1 MKTTKLQIEGSR
13 CRHRGGDLRADS
25 GLGIGPVSA
34 GFTLIELLVVI
45 AIIAILAAILLPVLA
60 QAKERANRAM
70 CLSNLREIGVGTAIY
85 AGDNNN
91 FVIPAKPVQNN
102 LTPPYAAPFVQY
114 AIFSI
119 YTNSLAGVG
128 LPLANGGPSVWG
140 CPEIPGLPHD
150 DAEDFP
156 QFILGYQYFGGISQ
170 WTPGAQTGLIPGT
183 HSPVKLD
190 NTCKSYWCI
199 AADLMAKING
209 SWGGTEAD
217 LGITDPAI
225 NASYSH
231 WPPHKRAKVQYPD
244 GGNEVFVDGSA
255 SWNKIETMHQFT
267 TWNATS
273 EMWFYQR
280 EDDLIL
286 GSVIYYNSPTY
297 KWTGN

>member
-1 MKTTKLQIEGSR
+1 
-13 CRHRGGDLRADS
+13 LRADS

-183 HSPVKLD
+183 HSPVKL
-190 NTCKSYWCI
+190 TQSQPYWCL
-199 AADLMAKING
+199 AADLVVKING
-209 SWGGTEAD
+209 KWGGIDTLAP
-217 LGITDPAI
+217 LPVQ
-225 NASYSH
+225 ASMET
-231 WPPHKRAKVQYPD
+231 WPPHREGTNAVPT
-244 GGNEVFVDGSA
+244 GGNEVFADGSA
-255 SWNKIETMHQFT
+255 SWCQVTTMCQFT
-267 TWNATS
+267 TWNIDYKF
-273 EMWFYQR
+273 WFYQSLADITNPGTLATIN
-280 EDDLIL
+280 EL
-286 GSVIYYNSPTY
+286 
-297 KWTGN
+297 KWRTNTQ